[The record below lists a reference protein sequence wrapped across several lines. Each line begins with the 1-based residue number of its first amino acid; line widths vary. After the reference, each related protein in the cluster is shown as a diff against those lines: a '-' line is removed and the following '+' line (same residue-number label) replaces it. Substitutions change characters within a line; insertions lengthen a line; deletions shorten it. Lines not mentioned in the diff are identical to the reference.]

1 MLPVRTRSNQRGG
14 SRVAAIRVGMVGGGF
29 MARTYSLALS
39 AVYGLA
45 WPAAPEIR
53 RVRLADVS
61 RQLGENAAQAWGWTR

>member
-1 MLPVRTRSNQRGG
+1 M
-14 SRVAAIRVGMVGGGF
+14 AIGVGMVGGGF

-61 RQLGENAAQAWGWTR
+61 RRLGESDIADMTLILPNRVVLDT